1 MGWKSRLK
9 GILPRSLHHLYN
21 RIISRR
27 HIQRKYGDW
36 FDAEWKRRAP
46 DADKQTWREVYDRSW
61 EHWDEPDLTSLDVAR
76 IRAAVTPET
85 TLLDAGCGDG
95 WLLERIGD
103 ICSKQRVGVDISRI
117 ALNLAQQ
124 RLGKSALLVQADL
137 EKLPFRDSAF
147 GSTVSAHTLEHIRD
161 FGAAVAELRRVA
173 RQIIILVP
181 VQEYLPYTEDYH
193 LHFFSDVQ
201 TLVNRV
207 GIAGAVCE
215 RYEVPKGEGKYEGEV
230 LLLVADANERSD
242 RSGGRTFSPPLRA
255 G

>member
-27 HIQRKYGDW
+27 RIQRKYGDW

-76 IRAAVTPET
+76 IRAVVTPET

-103 ICSKQRVGVDISRI
+103 ICNRRRVGVDISRI

-124 RLGKSALLVQADL
+124 RLGKSVLLVQADL
-137 EKLPFRDSAF
+137 EKLPFRDSSF

-193 LHFFSDVQ
+193 LHFFASEKD
-201 TLVNRV
+201 LLRAVNIPGACCQRYRV
-207 GIAGAVCE
+207 PA
-215 RYEVPKGEGKYEGEV
+215 GEGKFSGEV
-230 LLLVADANERSD
+230 FLLTTE
-242 RSGGRTFSPPLRA
+242 FE
-255 G
+255 